1 MKKNCYSIHCLVK
14 RGQTDPRVQIPHDH
28 YNQIEFLKS
37 MFSVWSF
44 AKRLKFGENF
54 PMGRAGNMAEVLS
67 VNMSINDEFM

>member
-14 RGQTDPRVQIPHDH
+14 RGQTDPRVQIPH

-54 PMGRAGNMAEVLS
+54 PKGRARNMGEVLS
-67 VNMSINDEFM
+67 VNMSINGEFM

>member
-1 MKKNCYSIHCLVK
+1 MKKNFYSIHCLVK
-14 RGQTDPRVQIPHDH
+14 RGQTDPRVQIPH

-54 PMGRAGNMAEVLS
+54 PMGRARNMGEVLS
-67 VNMSINDEFM
+67 VNMSINGEFM

>member
-1 MKKNCYSIHCLVK
+1 MNKNCYSIHCLVK
-14 RGQTDPRVQIPHDH
+14 RGQTDPQVQIPHYH
-28 YNQIEFLKS
+28 QIEVLKS

-54 PMGRAGNMAEVLS
+54 PMGRAGNMGEVLS

>member
-14 RGQTDPRVQIPHDH
+14 RGQTDPRVQIPH
-28 YNQIEFLKS
+28 YNQTEFLKS

-54 PMGRAGNMAEVLS
+54 PKGRARNMGEVLS
-67 VNMSINDEFM
+67 VNMSINGEFM

>member
-1 MKKNCYSIHCLVK
+1 
-14 RGQTDPRVQIPHDH
+14 
-28 YNQIEFLKS
+28 

-54 PMGRAGNMAEVLS
+54 PMGRAGNMGEVLS

>member
-14 RGQTDPRVQIPHDH
+14 SGQTDPRVQIPH
-28 YNQIEFLKS
+28 YNQIELLKS

-54 PMGRAGNMAEVLS
+54 PMGRAGNSGEVLS
-67 VNMSINDEFM
+67 VNMSINGEFM

>member
-1 MKKNCYSIHCLVK
+1 MNKNCYSIHCLVK
-14 RGQTDPRVQIPHDH
+14 RGQTDPQVQIPHYH
-28 YNQIEFLKS
+28 QIEFLKS

-54 PMGRAGNMAEVLS
+54 PMGRAWNMGEVLS